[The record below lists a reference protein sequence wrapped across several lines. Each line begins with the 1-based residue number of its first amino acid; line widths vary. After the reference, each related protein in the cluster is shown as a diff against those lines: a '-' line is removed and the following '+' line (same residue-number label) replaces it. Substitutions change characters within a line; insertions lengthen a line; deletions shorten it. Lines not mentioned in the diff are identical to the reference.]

1 MSIDRS
7 IDDANST
14 RAPPAP
20 SRTRHRAYLSRALDD
35 RALDDD
41 DADATL
47 RTHPKHPKSIRP
59 VGARARRGRSLEIW
73 IEISAWRGDACD
85 WGYDIVKTMRVR
97 YWRAMRKK
105 SANRKTRPD
114 ARRARGARGARARRG
129 EANARRGGRYNVTS
143 IRNEHDAIF
152 DAQRDRAQVR
162 DAIARVRARAR

>member
-35 RALDDD
+35 RARDDD

-47 RTHPKHPKSIRP
+47 RTHPKSIRP

-73 IEISAWRGDACD
+73 LEISAWRG
-85 WGYDIVKTMRVR
+85 
-97 YWRAMRKK
+97 
-105 SANRKTRPD
+105 
-114 ARRARGARGARARRG
+114 
-129 EANARRGGRYNVTS
+129 
-143 IRNEHDAIF
+143 
-152 DAQRDRAQVR
+152 
-162 DAIARVRARAR
+162 